1 MMMKRLIACL
11 LAAVMLL
18 GAATAAEEYTLA
30 EKIGLQMEDGSGLKG
45 SMTISATGDADWA
58 KALAAVAPG
67 DYQLRAIRSGEGYV
81 CELYAADGDA
91 KKAVTT
97 LYMEGDTIEMASAL
111 LPDMPLTLATDS
123 ALLDMLFGA
132 SDAGNPTW
140 YGVAEKLLG
149 IDDTE
154 WDAQWEAALA
164 PYYTDIEVWMLQYS
178 AAPEITEDAGG
189 ETLLQMRYEIP
200 AKAVGEEILALLQK
214 ALQDETLTALLRSQ
228 MTDEQAETYLSAER
242 LYHYENV
249 LKVLPLEG
257 SIVMERTVTTMGN
270 DLQSSITVPLLAND
284 DGWQTL
290 TVQDT
295 AGDYVITAA
304 SDARTVTLGIATE
317 ETKTGRET
325 VITWKDVPAA
335 LSVDSMATAW
345 KLNIAK
351 SVETRTDADTRA
363 HDITTWTFA
372 LEQDLSHLAADDAS
386 RDAYA
391 PVEPISGTVTLH
403 LSSKNSNSSPTTAA
417 LDAALTIGSNT
428 LTLSGQ
434 VKTASPW
441 VVNTWT
447 ALEGE
452 EITAM
457 DEARLTNLWDT
468 FRQNAV
474 DALSAK

>member
-1 MMMKRLIACL
+1 MKMKRLIACL

-18 GAATAAEEYTLA
+18 GTAMAAEEYTLS

-45 SMTISATGDADWA
+45 SMTISATGEADWA
-58 KALAAVAPG
+58 KAVAAVASG

-97 LYMEGDTIEMASAL
+97 LYAEGDTIEMTSAL
-111 LPDMPLTLATDS
+111 LPDMPLTVATDS
-123 ALLDMLFGA
+123 TLLDMLFGA
-132 SDAGNPTW
+132 SETGNPTW

-154 WDAQWEAALA
+154 WDAQWETALA

-178 AAPEITEDAGG
+178 AAPVITEDANG
-189 ETLLQMRYEIP
+189 ETLLEMRYEIP
-200 AKAVGEEILALLQK
+200 AKAVGEEILAIVQK
-214 ALQDETLTALLRSQ
+214 ALQDEALMTLLRPQ
-228 MTDEQAETYLSAER
+228 MTDEQAAAYLSAER

-249 LKVLPLEG
+249 LKALPLEG
-257 SIVMERTVTTMGN
+257 SIIMERTVTTMGD
-270 DLQSSITVPLLAND
+270 DLKSSITVPLLENS
-284 DGWQTL
+284 DGWKTL
-290 TVQDT
+290 SVQDT

-304 SDARTVTLGIATE
+304 SETRTVTLGIASE
-317 ETKTGRET
+317 ETETGSET
-325 VITWKDVPAA
+325 VVTWKDIPAA
-335 LSVDSMATAW
+335 LSVESMATAW
-345 KLNIAK
+345 KLTVTET
-351 SVETRTDADTRA
+351 VETRTDPDTRA
-363 HDITTWTFA
+363 HEITTWAFA
-372 LEQDLSHLAADDAS
+372 LEQDLSHLASDDAS
-386 RDAYA
+386 RNAYA
-391 PVEPISGTVTLH
+391 PVEPVSGTVTLH

-417 LDAALTIGSNT
+417 LDVALTIGSNT
-428 LTLSGQ
+428 LTVSGQ

-441 VVNTWT
+441 VVNAWT

-457 DEARLTNLWDT
+457 DEARLTALWDT